1 MGDTKGKV
9 YIITGPTAV
18 GKSAIAFYLA
28 KRLNGEIINC
38 DSVQLYKFLDI
49 GSAKPSTEEMSKVPH
64 HLYSIINPNYKMTAA
79 KYQQLSRAVI
89 DNVLSRGKTPIVVGG
104 TGLYLNTLIYNM
116 EFAGRMDDDG
126 KRRRELEDMA
136 EAMGPQYMHE
146 FLSALDPAAAER
158 IHPNNT
164 RKVVRAIEAF
174 ETGSRVHSLEDCE
187 LNTDYEFHFY
197 GITMERDWL
206 YERINKRVVKLVK
219 AGLIDEVRGIL
230 AKGFAPDCPALRA
243 IGYKEII
250 SYINGEIDLK
260 EAILL
265 VMKNSRR
272 YAKRQQTWFKRYDG
286 MINWVEIH
294 KKETVGAVIDEILK
308 IDAERYG
315 S

>member
-1 MGDTKGKV
+1 MASKGKV

-18 GKSAIAFYLA
+18 GKSMIAFYLA

-38 DSVQLYKFLDI
+38 DSVQLYKYLDI
-49 GSAKPSTEEMSKVPH
+49 GSAKPSAEEMSKIPH
-64 HLYSIINPNYKMTAA
+64 HLYGIINPDYKMSAA

-116 EFAGRMDDDG
+116 EFAGTLNDNG
-126 KRRRELEDMA
+126 KRRRELEEMA
-136 EAMGPQYMHE
+136 EKMGAGYMYDY
-146 FLSALDPAAAER
+146 LSACDPVAAER
-158 IHPNNT
+158 IHPNNV

-174 ETGSRVHSLEDCE
+174 ESGSNVKSLDSLE
-187 LNTDYEFHFY
+187 LNTDYDFHFFALN
-197 GITMERDWL
+197 MEREWL
-206 YERINKRVVKLVK
+206 YERINKRVIKLIK
-219 AGLIDEVRGIL
+219 AGLIDEVKGLL
-230 AKGFAPDCPALRA
+230 AKGYKPEAPALRA

-250 SYINGEIDLK
+250 SNINGELPLK
-260 EAILL
+260 DAILL

-272 YAKRQQTWFKRYDG
+272 YAKRQITWFKRYGD
-286 MINWVEIH
+286 MVNWVEIH

-315 S
+315 N